1 MAEPSTPGTSDTVRA
16 DTARVGP
23 VRADTVYFDAAS
35 TEPPHPAARAALLEA
50 LDAGW
55 ADPAR
60 LYGTARGARML
71 LDRARARVAGVLDA
85 RADEVSFTSSGT
97 QAVQLA
103 VLGGLAAR
111 RRAGRHL
118 VVSAVEHSSVLHAA
132 EAHER
137 DGGEVTVVGVGRTGR
152 VDPAEFAAALR
163 PDTALACLQSA
174 NHEVGTVQPV
184 AEAADAC
191 RAARVPLFVDAA
203 QSLGRAGVP
212 GGWSFLAG
220 SAHKW
225 GGPAGVGVFA
235 VRKGT
240 RWRSPLPDDE
250 RERRRVPGFENV
262 PAIVAAA
269 AALEAYRAEMAAD
282 AARVS
287 ALVDRVRAEVPR
299 TVPDVEVVGDPVHR
313 LPHLVTF
320 SCLYVEGEALLTEL
334 DRLGFAVSSG
344 SSCTADT
351 LRPSHVLEAMGVIT
365 HGNVRVS
372 LPRGVGSADVDRF
385 LAVLPGAVDRVRRTT
400 LDHAETGRRSRP

>member
-1 MAEPSTPGTSDTVRA
+1 MAEPSTAGASL
-16 DTARVGP
+16 TA
-23 VRADTVYFDAAS
+23 AYFDAAS
-35 TEPPHPAARAALLEA
+35 TEPPHPAARAALLDA

-60 LYGTARGARML
+60 LYGTARGTRLL
-71 LDRARARVAGVLDA
+71 LDRARARVAGVVGA
-85 RADEVSFTSSGT
+85 RPDEVSFTSSGT
-97 QAVQLA
+97 QAVHLA
-103 VLGGLAAR
+103 VLGGLQAR
-111 RRAGRHL
+111 RRVGRHL

-132 EAHER
+132 ERHER
-137 DGGEVTVVGVGRTGR
+137 DGGEVTVVGVDRAGRA
-152 VDPAEFAAALR
+152 DPAEFAAALR

-174 NHEVGTVQPV
+174 NHEVGTLQPV
-184 AEAADAC
+184 AEAAEAC

-203 QSLGRAGVP
+203 QSLGRADVP

-225 GGPAGVGVFA
+225 GGPAGVGVLA

-250 RERRRVPGFENV
+250 REGRRVPGFENV
-262 PAIVAAA
+262 PSIVAAA
-269 AALEAYRAEMAAD
+269 AALEAYRADMAAE
-282 AARVS
+282 APRLS
-287 ALVDRVRAEVPR
+287 ALVDRIRAEVPR
-299 TVPDVEVVGDPVHR
+299 SVPDVEVVGDPVRR

-351 LRPSHVLEAMGVIT
+351 LRPSHVLEAMGVLT

-372 LPRGVGSADVDRF
+372 LPRGADAAQVDRF
-385 LAVLPGAVDRVRRTT
+385 LAVLPGAVERLR
-400 LDHAETGRRSRP
+400 ETMRAAGR